1 MVTTGDPVAG
11 GLIESLARPGANIT
25 GVTTIAQDLSGKR
38 LEILK
43 ETIVGLRQ
51 LAVLTNPDSPYT
63 ALYLKDATLVAQAAG
78 VELQIYQARTP
89 TDLEFAFAAMRQS
102 NAQALMTLTDIMFI
116 TQQARIIEL
125 AAQVRLPAMYWERA
139 FVPAGGLM
147 FYGAGL
153 ADMYRYAARHVDKIL
168 KGAKPAELP
177 VEQPTKLELVINL
190 KTAKSLGIT
199 VPPSLLA
206 RADEVIE

>member
-1 MVTTGDPVAG
+1 MIVAGSNPGVLAAKRATSTIPIVMVTTGDPVAG

-51 LAVLTNPDSPYT
+51 LAVLTNPDLPYT

-89 TDLEFAFAAMRQS
+89 TDLNLPSRQCAKAMHRRS
-102 NAQALMTLTDIMFI
+102 
-116 TQQARIIEL
+116 
-125 AAQVRLPAMYWERA
+125 
-139 FVPAGGLM
+139 
-147 FYGAGL
+147 
-153 ADMYRYAARHVDKIL
+153 
-168 KGAKPAELP
+168 
-177 VEQPTKLELVINL
+177 
-190 KTAKSLGIT
+190 
-199 VPPSLLA
+199 
-206 RADEVIE
+206 